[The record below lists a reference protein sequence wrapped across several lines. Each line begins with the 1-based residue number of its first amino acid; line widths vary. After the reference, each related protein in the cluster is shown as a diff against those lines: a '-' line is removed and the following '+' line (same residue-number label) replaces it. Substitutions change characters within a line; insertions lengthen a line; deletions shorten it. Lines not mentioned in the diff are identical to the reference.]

1 MGIFNISTTASF
13 VMVGRIGHLIHSK
26 YFQYDLDCIHLP
38 NLPLTLSLALLVH
51 SRNSKFDIRLA
62 KFVQVVEQVWQI
74 LHKLSMLRKMHLS
87 KYASEFTAMHFF
99 EYSSS
104 LFQNT
109 QKYDIL
115 ANGPKA
121 VSNQQRYWLSNL
133 RRRKNNIT
141 VRFCMSYVALH
152 HYKQDLEDNI

>member
-1 MGIFNISTTASF
+1 VPI
-13 VMVGRIGHLIHSK
+13 R
-26 YFQYDLDCIHLP
+26 D
-38 NLPLTLSLALLVH
+38 
-51 SRNSKFDIRLA
+51 SKFDIRLA
-62 KFVQVVEQVWQI
+62 KFVQVVEQI
-74 LHKLSMLRKMHLS
+74 LRKLSILRKMQLS

-121 VSNQQRYWLSNL
+121 VSNQQRY
-133 RRRKNNIT
+133 
-141 VRFCMSYVALH
+141 
-152 HYKQDLEDNI
+152 